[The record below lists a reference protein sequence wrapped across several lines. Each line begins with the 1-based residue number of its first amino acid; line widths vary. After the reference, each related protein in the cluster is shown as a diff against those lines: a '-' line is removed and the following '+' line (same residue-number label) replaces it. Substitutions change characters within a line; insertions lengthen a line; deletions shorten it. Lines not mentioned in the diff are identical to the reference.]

1 MLGTVL
7 ATLVA
12 LLGGERLLST
22 DPEPVEITI
31 VSRYGAIAGEEA
43 PSFRYGVVLP
53 DGSPAHYWSERV
65 HTVGDRLTVL
75 VSRGRITGRILLS
88 EPRRREK

>member
-1 MLGTVL
+1 MVL

-12 LLGGERLLST
+12 LLGGERLLAT
-22 DPEPVEITI
+22 DPEPIEVRI
-31 VSRYGAIAGEEA
+31 VSRHGVLASEEA

-53 DGSPAHYWSERV
+53 DGSPAHYWSDRV
-65 HTVGDRLTVL
+65 HAVGDRLTVL

-88 EPRRREK
+88 EPRREEK